1 MPQNVR
7 EKGPLNLDLQ
17 AAVKKLYQDG
27 KIKKDKEISEK
38 TGLSRSLVSNYIN
51 GRAPMS
57 PNFKESFETV
67 YHIKLKDFE
76 SIDDAAKNEVA
87 MPDINAIY
95 RDRYIQALE
104 EDKAYFKRLV
114 ESSLIDIVDR
124 QKTLQ
129 AEIQAVHQWDAQQAA
144 GKDKARAA
152 ANLHHIQKLVAG
164 NRERNGKKSS
174 RAEVGK

>member
-1 MPQNVR
+1 MMPQNVR

-76 SIDDAAKNEVA
+76 FIDDTAKNEVA
-87 MPDINAIY
+87 TPDINAIY

-104 EDKAYFKRLV
+104 EDKAYFKR
-114 ESSLIDIVDR
+114 
-124 QKTLQ
+124 
-129 AEIQAVHQWDAQQAA
+129 
-144 GKDKARAA
+144 
-152 ANLHHIQKLVAG
+152 
-164 NRERNGKKSS
+164 
-174 RAEVGK
+174 